1 MHFKAQPFKL
11 HVCKTHGG
19 KFRFQRFFSIT
30 KPKVTYSNVL
40 NILKH
45 SDHIVSYSIFMAN
58 NCKIYAFMLKKK
70 DPNASFYL
78 FTDNRR
84 QKCFVEAYSNQP
96 NSSLF

>member
-1 MHFKAQPFKL
+1 MENNVLMHFKAQPFKL

-45 SDHIVSYSIFMAN
+45 SDHIVSYSILMAN

-70 DPNASFYL
+70 MTQMLLFIYL
-78 FTDNRR
+78 QTIADTN
-84 QKCFVEAYSNQP
+84 V
-96 NSSLF
+96 L

>member
-1 MHFKAQPFKL
+1 MENNVLMHFKAQPFKL

-45 SDHIVSYSIFMAN
+45 SDHIVSYSILMAN

-70 DPNASFYL
+70 MTQMLLFIYL
-78 FTDNRR
+78 QTIADTNFCRSI
-84 QKCFVEAYSNQP
+84 F
-96 NSSLF
+96 

>member
-58 NCKIYAFMLKKK
+58 NCKIYAFMLKKMTQMLL
-70 DPNASFYL
+70 FIYL
-78 FTDNRR
+78 QTIADKN
-84 QKCFVEAYSNQP
+84 V
-96 NSSLF
+96 L